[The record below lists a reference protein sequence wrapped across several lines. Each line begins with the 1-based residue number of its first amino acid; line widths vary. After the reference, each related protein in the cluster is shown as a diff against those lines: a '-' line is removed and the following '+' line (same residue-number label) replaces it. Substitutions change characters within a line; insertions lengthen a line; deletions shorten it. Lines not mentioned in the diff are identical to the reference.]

1 MSTQSHDNI
10 HILYIILDVIGNT
23 PAATAHLIIINDYPV
38 MRSVWRPHITRQL
51 ANTAAQEITLAD
63 D

>member
-1 MSTQSHDNI
+1 M
-10 HILYIILDVIGNT
+10 LYIILDVIGNT

>member
-1 MSTQSHDNI
+1 M
-10 HILYIILDVIGNT
+10 LYIILDVIGNT
-23 PAATAHLIIINDYPV
+23 PAATAHLVIISDNPV
-38 MRSVWRPHITRQL
+38 MRSVWCPHITRQL